1 MGDRTVSGSQVTP
14 GTNLVVAEGARRSWA
29 RLKRSFNKR
38 PEFRLVRSNA
48 PLADAVGECQALRP
62 CVLLTDFASLARLD
76 RPGDFAQKLGFGR
89 IIPVLVLIDGQPQ
102 EALEPLLRLGLMGF
116 LPADA
121 QPGQIRR
128 AVQAIA
134 GGEVW
139 APRRLLTRVFQDFLA
154 EQDRDGLTT
163 RETEILAFVT
173 QGYSNKDA
181 AQALHLSRETVRWH
195 MRSIYSKIGLHDR
208 QSAALYGLR
217 HGLDKRTLSPSVTG
231 SSVPGSA
238 APGN

>member
-38 PEFRLVRSNA
+38 PEFRLVRSNS
-48 PLADAVGECQALRP
+48 PLAEAVGECQQLRP
-62 CVLLTDFASLARLD
+62 CVLLTDFASLAQLD

-89 IIPVLVLIDGQPQ
+89 IIPVLVLIDGQTQ

-139 APRRLLTRVFQDFLA
+139 APRRLVTRVFQDFLA

-163 RETEILAFVT
+163 RELEILAFVT

-195 MRSIYSKIGLHDR
+195 MRSIYSKLGLHDR

-217 HGLDKRTLSPSVTG
+217 HGLDKRTLSSSVTG